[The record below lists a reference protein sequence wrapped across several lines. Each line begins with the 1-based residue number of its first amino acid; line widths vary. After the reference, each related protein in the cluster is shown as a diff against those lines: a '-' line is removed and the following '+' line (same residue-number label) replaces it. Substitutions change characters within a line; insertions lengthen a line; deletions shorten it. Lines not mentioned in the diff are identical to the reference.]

1 MNILTQHQSSDWL
14 CLSWDSPAC
23 LNSGHAGEAVAH
35 TAQGSSLSRYSV
47 QFSVLVGV
55 SGEAVD
61 NMGMKGMAISR
72 TLLVIDTER
81 VMAGDISLFIS
92 IPASSLRTR

>member
-1 MNILTQHQSSDWL
+1 MNILTQHQSSAWL

-23 LNSGHAGEAVAH
+23 PELRHAGEAVAH

-47 QFSVLVGV
+47 QLSVLVGV

-72 TLLVIDTER
+72 TLLVIDT
-81 VMAGDISLFIS
+81 
-92 IPASSLRTR
+92 